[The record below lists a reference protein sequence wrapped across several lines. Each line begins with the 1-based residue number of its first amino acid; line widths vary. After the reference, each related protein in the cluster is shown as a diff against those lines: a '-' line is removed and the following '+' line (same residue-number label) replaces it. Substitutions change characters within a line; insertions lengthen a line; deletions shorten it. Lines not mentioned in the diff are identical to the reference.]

1 MTPKRGTRF
10 VAYVRVSTDE
20 QAREGVSLEAQRRRV
35 TAWAELQEV
44 GLVEI
49 ISDEGLSGSTL
60 ERPGLQRALAMLRAG
75 EVDGL
80 VVCKLDRLTRS
91 TRDLLALVAE
101 LFEDGSRALAS
112 IAESVDTTTAAG
124 RLVLTV
130 LGALATWE
138 RETIAERTSEALRHL
153 SAQGVKMGRE
163 GYGWRYTEAQ
173 DGEGRRVVE
182 DVPEERAAAQRA
194 AALRAEG
201 LTLRAI
207 AERLTVEGIGTK
219 RGGRWHAK
227 TVRSLI
233 GAA

>member
-10 VAYVRVSTDE
+10 VAYIRVSTEE

-35 TAWAELQEV
+35 MAWAELQEV

-49 ISDEGLSGSTL
+49 LSDEGLSGSTL

-173 DGEGRRVVE
+173 GPEGRRVI
-182 DVPEERAAAQRA
+182 EEVSSELRAAERA

-201 LTLRAI
+201 LSLRAI
-207 AERLTVEGIGTK
+207 ADRLTLEGVTTK

-233 GAA
+233 EAA